1 MWPARSSLPSPSP
14 PLWRG
19 WRAGS
24 WDSSKVSSRR
34 PASRCSSPSRC
45 WPSPTSAASPRC
57 RGPSWPVCCSPRVGW
72 ASPRWTAGCRSVPT
86 SRSSPALASSSARL
100 PIPTDSPRPSGA
112 FADDAPRCARVRSP
126 GPLPRRLWPR
136 KESAVSLLSVADLRV
151 SFGGVA
157 AVDGVSFEVEAGT
170 LLGLIGPNGAGK
182 TTTVEAVTGFA
193 PLASGTISFDGHA
206 IERWP
211 PHRRARAG
219 LVRTFQSVEL
229 FDDLSVRENLLAAA
243 HRRTWRQSLLDTL
256 WPRRHGDPDS
266 VDEAL
271 EATGI

>member
-1 MWPARSSLPSPSP
+1 M
-14 PLWRG
+14 
-19 WRAGS
+19 
-24 WDSSKVSSRR
+24 
-34 PASRCSSPSRC
+34 
-45 WPSPTSAASPRC
+45 
-57 RGPSWPVCCSPRVGW
+57 
-72 ASPRWTAGCRSVPT
+72 
-86 SRSSPALASSSARL
+86 
-100 PIPTDSPRPSGA
+100 
-112 FADDAPRCARVRSP
+112 
-126 GPLPRRLWPR
+126 
-136 KESAVSLLSVADLRV
+136 SLLSVADLKV

-157 AVDGVSFEVEAGT
+157 AVDGVSFDVEAGT

-193 PLASGTISFDGHA
+193 PLASGTITFDGHA

-219 LVRTFQSVEL
+219 LVRSFQSVEL

-271 EATGI
+271 EATGIADLAPMSPAELSQGQRKLCGLARALACRPSLLLLDEPAAGLDSSESLALGDRLRAVVEQGIAIVLVDHDMGLVLGVSDHVVVLDNGRLLAEGAPATIRSDQRVIDAYLGDDALGSHP

>member
-1 MWPARSSLPSPSP
+1 M
-14 PLWRG
+14 
-19 WRAGS
+19 
-24 WDSSKVSSRR
+24 
-34 PASRCSSPSRC
+34 
-45 WPSPTSAASPRC
+45 
-57 RGPSWPVCCSPRVGW
+57 
-72 ASPRWTAGCRSVPT
+72 
-86 SRSSPALASSSARL
+86 
-100 PIPTDSPRPSGA
+100 
-112 FADDAPRCARVRSP
+112 
-126 GPLPRRLWPR
+126 
-136 KESAVSLLSVADLRV
+136 SLLSVADLRV

-157 AVDGVSFEVEAGT
+157 AVDGVSFQVDAGT

-206 IERWP
+206 IESWP

-229 FDDLSVRENLLAAA
+229 FDDLSVRQNLLAAA

-271 EATGI
+271 EAAGIADLAPMSPAELSQGQRKLCGLARALACRPSLLLLDEPAAGLDSSESLALGDRLRAIVEKGIAIVLVDHDMGLVLGVSDHVVVLDNGSLLAEGAPATIRTDERVIDVYLGDDALGSRR